1 MAPPTARPSPG
12 LIVAPPGLA
21 APAPPAPACGAA
33 AILALISA
41 AIAMNA
47 CSTLALLLAEVS
59 KKGMPASSA
68 KALAVAVST
77 TFCDSCYLFIFW
89 GGGGGV
95 EVLAR
100 CRSVPRQ
107 TTLRSEEGGGRRCED
122 KRKANER
129 RGKKKKKFLSSH
141 QVGLVPDEELVDALR
156 GVAVDLR
163 EPLLDVVERLL
174 VGDVVD
180 NLFGFLR
187 VSIFFWF

>member
-1 MAPPTARPSPG
+1 M
-12 LIVAPPGLA
+12 
-21 APAPPAPACGAA
+21 
-33 AILALISA
+33 
-41 AIAMNA
+41 
-47 CSTLALLLAEVS
+47 
-59 KKGMPASSA
+59 
-68 KALAVAVST
+68 
-77 TFCDSCYLFIFW
+77 
-89 GGGGGV
+89 
-95 EVLAR
+95 AR

-187 VSIFFWF
+187 V

>member
-1 MAPPTARPSPG
+1 M
-12 LIVAPPGLA
+12 
-21 APAPPAPACGAA
+21 
-33 AILALISA
+33 
-41 AIAMNA
+41 
-47 CSTLALLLAEVS
+47 
-59 KKGMPASSA
+59 
-68 KALAVAVST
+68 
-77 TFCDSCYLFIFW
+77 
-89 GGGGGV
+89 
-95 EVLAR
+95 AR

-107 TTLRSEEGGGRRCED
+107 TTLRSAEGGGRGCED

>member
-77 TFCDSCYLFIFW
+77 TFCDSCYFFFW
-89 GGGGGV
+89 GGGEG
-95 EVLAR
+95 E
-100 CRSVPRQ
+100 
-107 TTLRSEEGGGRRCED
+107 LRFWRDAGAFLGKQLFAVKRGEEED
-122 KRKANER
+122 AKTNER
-129 RGKKKKKFLSSH
+129 RTREEERKKKSSCLLTKSALFPTRSLLTLS
-141 QVGLVPDEELVDALR
+141 EA
-156 GVAVDLR
+156 
-163 EPLLDVVERLL
+163 
-174 VGDVVD
+174 
-180 NLFGFLR
+180 
-187 VSIFFWF
+187 